1 MTAPLSGVRVLDFT
15 RWLAGPYATT
25 ILGDM
30 GADVIK
36 IERPGEGDGTRNVD
50 DVFVKGLSSYHLGL
64 NRSKRSIAID
74 VADPDGRDLVKKMA
88 ETADVV
94 IENFRPD
101 VMSRL
106 GLSYEVMQA
115 INPRLIYCSI
125 SSFGP
130 TGPLQRKAGMDLII
144 QAMGGV
150 MGLTGEPGGL
160 PYRVGAPIADFV
172 GAYQAVVGVSLALL
186 ARAQTGQGQKVDVA
200 LIDGQMSLLANYVPG
215 FFVNGIPSGPVGVGH
230 PQLAPYQLFTTAD
243 GHLIIA
249 CLTEEFWRRLCRV
262 LQLEQLV
269 DDPRFRRNAD
279 RVQNRSELIPLI
291 EAVVSRY
298 TSAKLAELLDQADVP
313 CAPVQSLAELFDDPQ
328 VKENEMILDLVHPRA
343 GAYKAI
349 GMPVKLRGT
358 PAQVHRSAAEL
369 GEHTREI
376 LREFHIDGA
385 TVDRLLAKGVLEEP
399 AMSAQTEP

>member
-1 MTAPLSGVRVLDFT
+1 MNQPLSGIRILDLSRLLPGAYASQT
-15 RWLAGPYATT
+15 LA
-25 ILGDM
+25 DF

-36 IERPGEGDGTRNVD
+36 IEKPGEGDGTRNVD

-64 NRSKRSIAID
+64 NRSKRSVAID

-106 GLSYEVMQA
+106 GLSYEVMSA

-186 ARAQTGQGQKVDVA
+186 ARA
-200 LIDGQMSLLANYVPG
+200 
-215 FFVNGIPSGPVGVGH
+215 
-230 PQLAPYQLFTTAD
+230 
-243 GHLIIA
+243 
-249 CLTEEFWRRLCRV
+249 
-262 LQLEQLV
+262 
-269 DDPRFRRNAD
+269 
-279 RVQNRSELIPLI
+279 
-291 EAVVSRY
+291 
-298 TSAKLAELLDQADVP
+298 
-313 CAPVQSLAELFDDPQ
+313 
-328 VKENEMILDLVHPRA
+328 
-343 GAYKAI
+343 
-349 GMPVKLRGT
+349 
-358 PAQVHRSAAEL
+358 
-369 GEHTREI
+369 
-376 LREFHIDGA
+376 
-385 TVDRLLAKGVLEEP
+385 
-399 AMSAQTEP
+399 

>member
-1 MTAPLSGVRVLDFT
+1 MTGPLSGVRVLDFT

-36 IERPGEGDGTRNVD
+36 IEKPGEGDGTRNLD

-64 NRSKRSIAID
+64 NRSKRSVAID
-74 VADPDGRDLVKKMA
+74 IADPDGRDLVKRMA
-88 ETADVV
+88 ATADVV

-101 VMSRL
+101 VMTRL

-115 INPRLIYCSI
+115 INPRLIYCAI

-160 PYRVGAPIADFV
+160 PYRVGAPIGDFV

-186 ARAQTGQGQKVDVA
+186 ARAQTGLGQKVDIA
-200 LIDGQMSLLANYVPG
+200 LLDGQISLLANYMPG
-215 FFVNGIPSGPVGVGH
+215 FFVTGIPSGPVGVSH
-230 PQLAPYQLFTTAD
+230 PQLAPYQLFATAD

-262 LQLEQLV
+262 LELEHLLA
-269 DDPRFRRNAD
+269 DPRFRRNAD
-279 RVQNRSELIPLI
+279 RVQNRGELIPLI
-291 EAVVSRY
+291 EAVVSKY
-298 TSAKLAELLDQADVP
+298 TSAKLAELLDKADVP

-328 VKENEMILDLVHPRA
+328 VRENEMILDLVHPRA
-343 GAYKAI
+343 GAYKAV

-358 PAQVHRSAAEL
+358 PGEVHRQAAEL
-369 GEHTREI
+369 GEHTRQV
-376 LREFHIDGA
+376 LREFKVDDA
-385 TVDRLLAKGVLEEP
+385 TIDRLLAKGVLEESVLSVETQ
-399 AMSAQTEP
+399 A